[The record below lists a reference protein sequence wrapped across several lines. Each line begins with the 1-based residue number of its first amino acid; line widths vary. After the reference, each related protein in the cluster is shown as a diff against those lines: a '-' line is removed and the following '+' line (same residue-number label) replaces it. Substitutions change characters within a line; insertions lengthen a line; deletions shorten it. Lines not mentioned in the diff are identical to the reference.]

1 MRILAFCYFGST
13 YINQGDMIF
22 YGHRKNKPFLP
33 QTNFHR
39 RQIIAFKKT
48 GRPVHSRGK
57 YIFGQKAIFHN
68 EEKI

>member
-1 MRILAFCYFGST
+1 MAIEKISR
-13 YINQGDMIF
+13 F
-22 YGHRKNKPFLP
+22 YP